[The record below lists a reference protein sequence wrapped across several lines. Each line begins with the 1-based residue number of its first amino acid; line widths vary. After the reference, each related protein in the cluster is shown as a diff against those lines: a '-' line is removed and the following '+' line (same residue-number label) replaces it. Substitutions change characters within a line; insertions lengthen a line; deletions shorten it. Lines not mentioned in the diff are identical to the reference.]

1 MSRLPLNHDQ
11 LDATPLRRTPRPTQ
25 AFSLGRTCL
34 ISVILMSIIAA
45 GNHSPPRIASGQ
57 TTSTSP
63 PSSSTPSTPS
73 QQPASTPLND
83 SAVEAGKKALSSV
96 NDFPW
101 YDSSKDDLQ
110 RVNIRPEKP
119 VKQRNYEGP
128 DWDFSWLTTAFESLG
143 VLLKVLI
150 YLALFAILAVIAY
163 FIVRAFL
170 GRDQKDG
177 ENDAAS
183 DEEAENSGG
192 IDRVEELPV
201 QLAAPR
207 GDFLSEARRRYEAGD
222 YSGAIIYLFSHQL
235 LQLDRHQRIQLTR
248 GKTNRQYLREIRN
261 EPRLQEMLSRTMFA
275 FEDVFFGRRKLER
288 ERFEE
293 CWREVDEFHRLTPQG
308 GAA

>member
-1 MSRLPLNHDQ
+1 MRRLSSNHD
-11 LDATPLRRTPRPTQ
+11 R
-25 AFSLGRTCL
+25 SCL
-34 ISVILMSIIAA
+34 TFAILLAIIAA
-45 GNHSPPRIASGQ
+45 GSLSLPRSASGQ
-57 TTSTSP
+57 TTSTPP
-63 PSSSTPSTPS
+63 PSSSTSSTPS
-73 QQPASTPLND
+73 QQPAPEPLND

-119 VKQRNYEGP
+119 VKQRNYDGP
-128 DWDFSWLTTAFESLG
+128 DWDFSWLTTAFESIG

-183 DEEAENSGG
+183 DEEEETSGG